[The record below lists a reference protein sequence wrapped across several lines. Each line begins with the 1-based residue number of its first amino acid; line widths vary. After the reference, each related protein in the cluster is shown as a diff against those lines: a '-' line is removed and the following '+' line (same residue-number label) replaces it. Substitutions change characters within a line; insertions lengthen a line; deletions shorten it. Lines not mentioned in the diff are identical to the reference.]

1 MTIKEQL
8 TSELKLVMKMK
19 DKIAIEVIRLI
30 KARIIAAEKIDG
42 SELNNEE
49 VGKILVKA
57 ANDHRKSII
66 AFQKANRT
74 DLIEKEKLQL
84 NYLQTYLPKEM
95 DEEQIISE
103 VEKIIADNG
112 YTSIR
117 DMGKVMQ
124 EFNKY
129 FQANGKI
136 VSSIV
141 KKKLLPTS

>member
-1 MTIKEQL
+1 MTTKEQL

-30 KARIIAAEKIDG
+30 KARIMAAEKIDG
-42 SELNNEE
+42 IELNNEE

-66 AFQKANRT
+66 AFKKANRK

-84 NYLQTYLPKEM
+84 GYLQQYLPEEM
-95 DEEQIISE
+95 AEEQIISE
-103 VEKIIADNG
+103 VEKIISDAG

-129 FQANGKI
+129 FQANGRIVSKI
-136 VSSIV
+136 VKERLI
-141 KKKLLPTS
+141 